1 MTQPEKRSS
10 PEVCTSVDDH
20 PVQKVRSGL
29 LEKGFSVEVT
39 VCEASISTVRDAAL
53 AVGAPEEHIL
63 KSLIFLA
70 DDEPILVLMAGENRV
85 NPKKLRK
92 AAGAKKIRM
101 ADPEFVYRWSGFR
114 TGGVPP
120 VGYDGNPRAF
130 LDEDLYLYPIV
141 WAAAGT
147 DHAFF
152 PISPSDL
159 ADITG
164 GAECQ
169 LKK

>member
-1 MTQPEKRSS
+1 MTQPENRSR
-10 PEVCTSVDDH
+10 PEGCASGHDDSVKK
-20 PVQKVRSGL
+20 VQRSL
-29 LEKGFSVEVT
+29 LDKGFPVEVT
-39 VCEASISTVRDAAL
+39 VCEASISTVREAAL

-85 NPKKLRK
+85 DSKKLRK

-101 ADPEFVYRWSGFR
+101 ADADFVYQWSGFR

-120 VGYDGNPRAF
+120 VGYDEKPRTF
-130 LDEDLYLYPIV
+130 LDEDLFLYPIV

-147 DHAFF
+147 DHSFF

-159 ADITG
+159 ADITAG
-164 GAECQ
+164 TECA

>member
-1 MTQPEKRSS
+1 MTQPEKRVC
-10 PEVCTSVDDH
+10 PEGCASGQTGA
-20 PVQKVRSGL
+20 VQKVQRSL
-29 LEKGFSVEVT
+29 QEKGFSIEVT
-39 VCEASISTVRDAAL
+39 VCEASISTVKDAAL

-70 DDEPILVLMAGENRV
+70 DDVPVLVLMAGENRV
-85 NPKKLRK
+85 DSKKLRR

-101 ADPEFVYRWSGFR
+101 ADADFVFQWSGFR

-120 VGYDGNPRAF
+120 VGYDEPPRAF
-130 LDEDLYLYPIV
+130 LDEDLFLYPIV

-159 ADITG
+159 ADITAG
-164 GAECQ
+164 MECS

>member
-1 MTQPEKRSS
+1 MTQPEYGSCPGECASGQDDPVRKVQRSL
-10 PEVCTSVDDH
+10 
-20 PVQKVRSGL
+20 Q
-29 LEKGFSVEVT
+29 EKGFSVDVT
-39 VCEASISTVRDAAL
+39 VCEASISTVQDAAL

-70 DDEPILVLMAGENRV
+70 DDEPVLVLMAGENRV
-85 NPKKLRK
+85 DSKKLRK

-101 ADPEFVYRWSGFR
+101 ADADFVYQWSGFR

-120 VGYDGNPRAF
+120 VGYGEKPRAF
-130 LDEDLYLYPIV
+130 LDEDLFLYPVV

-147 DHAFF
+147 DHSFF
-152 PISPSDL
+152 PISPTDL

-164 GAECQ
+164 GMACP

>member
-1 MTQPEKRSS
+1 MIQPENKSS
-10 PEVCTSVDDH
+10 PELCASGDDL
-20 PVQKVRSGL
+20 PVQKVRRAL
-29 LEKGFSVEVT
+29 QEKGFSVEVT
-39 VCEASISTVRDAAL
+39 VCEASISTVREAAL

-70 DDEPILVLMAGENRV
+70 DDEPVLVLMAGENRV
-85 NPKKLRK
+85 DSKKLRK

-101 ADPEFVYRWSGFR
+101 ADPEFVYRWCGFR

-120 VGYDGNPRAF
+120 VGYDEKPRAF
-130 LDEDLYLYPIV
+130 LDEDLFLYPIV

-159 ADITG
+159 ADITSG
-164 GAECQ
+164 IGCP

>member
-1 MTQPEKRSS
+1 MIEPKERPEPEATAPEEYLPVEKVSRSLR
-10 PEVCTSVDDH
+10 EYGYSV
-20 PVQKVRSGL
+20 Q
-29 LEKGFSVEVT
+29 VT
-39 VCEASISTVRDAAL
+39 VCGASISTVKEAAQ

-70 DDEPILVLMAGENRV
+70 DDEPVLVLMAGENRV
-85 NPKKLRK
+85 DSKKLRS

-101 ADPEFVYRWSGFR
+101 ADPEFVYRWCGFR

-120 VGYDGNPRAF
+120 VGYGEKLRAF
-130 LDEDLYLYPIV
+130 LDEDLFLYPVV

-147 DHAFF
+147 DHSFF
-152 PISPSDL
+152 PISPTDL

-164 GAECQ
+164 GMAYP